1 MTLRLARMDDYDHD
15 TREQMDAGE
24 LEEIPEAKNLFR
36 VISLS

>member
-1 MTLRLARMDDYDHD
+1 MTMIMIRG
-15 TREQMDAGE
+15 EQMDAGE